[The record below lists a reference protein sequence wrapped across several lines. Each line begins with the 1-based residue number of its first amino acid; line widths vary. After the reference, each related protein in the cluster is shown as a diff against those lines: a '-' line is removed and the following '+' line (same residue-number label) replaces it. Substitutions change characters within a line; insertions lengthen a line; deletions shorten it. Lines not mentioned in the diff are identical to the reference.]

1 MLFFLGSLSKSKWLT
16 PFQGGSGVVRCSI
29 HWPSSILT
37 DVHRE
42 IRSVVHYLFQSN
54 YCRCSLTLNHAGS
67 FEQLGHVQALG
78 ISIPRYPKSLCVCL
92 FLLWGGCQNLFF
104 DDCFAKRCQESFAGA
119 SSGNDIQTVE
129 QLRALLSC
137 HSERT
142 CVQLFG

>member
-78 ISIPRYPKSLCVCL
+78 ISIPRYPKSLCVYCVCVC
-92 FLLWGGCQNLFF
+92 FCCGG
-104 DDCFAKRCQESFAGA
+104 
-119 SSGNDIQTVE
+119 VV
-129 QLRALLSC
+129 
-137 HSERT
+137 RT
-142 CVQLFG
+142 CFLMIVLPRDAKSPLPGLLPEMTYKPLSS